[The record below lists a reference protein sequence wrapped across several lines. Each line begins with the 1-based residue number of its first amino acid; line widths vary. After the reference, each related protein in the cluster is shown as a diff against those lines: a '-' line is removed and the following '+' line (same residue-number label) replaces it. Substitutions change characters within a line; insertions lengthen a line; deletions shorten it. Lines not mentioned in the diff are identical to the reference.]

1 MEIWIRNDLP
11 DKGLD
16 EELLR
21 RRTEKLLS
29 ALDCEHAELSLWLCS
44 DATIAG
50 LHQEYLGL
58 EGPTNVLS
66 FAQHDGE
73 FGGVEPDLLGDVA
86 VSLDTA
92 LRDAAV
98 VGHGLDEEVAFLV
111 VHGVLHLLGF
121 DHEGE
126 QADRA
131 AEMEVKEDTLFRALL
146 DET

>member
-1 MEIWIRNDLP
+1 M
-11 DKGLD
+11 
-16 EELLR
+16 
-21 RRTEKLLS
+21 
-29 ALDCEHAELSLWLCS
+29 DCEHAEVSLWLCS

-50 LHQEYLGL
+50 LHQEYLGR

-86 VSLDTA
+86 VSLETA
-92 LRDAAV
+92 RRDAVV
-98 VGHGLDEEVAFLV
+98 VGHGLDEEVAFLII
-111 VHGVLHLLGF
+111 HGVLHLLGF

-126 QADRA
+126 QAHRA
-131 AEMEVKEDTLFRALL
+131 AEMEAKEDALFRALL

>member
-11 DKGLD
+11 DAGLD
-16 EELLR
+16 EALLK
-21 RRTEKLLS
+21 RRTERLLD
-29 ALDCEHAELSLWLCS
+29 ALGCEHAELSLWLCG

-50 LHQEYLGL
+50 LHQTYLGQ

-92 LRDAAV
+92 RRDAAL

-126 QADRA
+126 QAHRA
-131 AEMEVKEDTLFRALL
+131 AEMEAKEDALFRTLL